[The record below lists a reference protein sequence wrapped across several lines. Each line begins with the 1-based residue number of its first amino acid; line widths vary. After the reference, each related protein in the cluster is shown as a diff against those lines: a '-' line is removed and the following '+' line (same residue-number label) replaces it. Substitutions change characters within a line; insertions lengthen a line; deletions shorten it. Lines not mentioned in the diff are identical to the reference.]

1 MNKNILAGCI
11 LMFFAACGNTTAP
24 QNATMKYFD
33 VKGYFEQEATRLNQT
48 KPLVHKTVKV
58 NEATENKK
66 IRIADWNKELA
77 NFIDADINKN
87 AWQGSFKIAKTPDQ
101 DVYTSDDDKILVK
114 KLKISREND
123 KITAIEILLNT
134 SNYLYHSTDTLIYL
148 PERSYE
154 IKKTQ
159 QIKLLNPKRYE
170 IKGTF

>member
-1 MNKNILAGCI
+1 MNKNILLGCI
-11 LMFFAACGNTTAP
+11 LILFAACGNTTAP
-24 QNATMKYFD
+24 QNAPKKYFD
-33 VKGYFEQEATRLNQT
+33 LKGYFEQEAMRLNKT
-48 KPLVHKTVKV
+48 KPLVYKTVKV

-87 AWQGSFKIAKTPDQ
+87 AWQGSFKIERTADQ
-101 DVYTSDDDKILVK
+101 DLFTSNDEKIVVK
-114 KLKISREND
+114 KLKITYKND
-123 KITAIEILLNT
+123 KITTIEILLNT
-134 SNYLYHSTDTLIYL
+134 SNYLYHSTDTLTYQ
-148 PERSYE
+148 PEKGYE